1 MRCALHPRLPRARMA
16 ERGERG
22 NWACFCSRRR
32 RRRGHSR
39 KGPLLIA
46 EPDEA
51 GHEALPV
58 RTSPTRCASSCPW
71 RTNRRAGAA
80 LFQTSGVS
88 RGSAGLVRPAS
99 SLGRGPPR
107 LPRRQGFRASRPRA
121 VCRASRPPRPS
132 RSGGRRG
139 HHPARPNH
147 GAPAEVQS
155 SQLKPR
161 PSPRPGVGLPN
172 AVVGF
177 RRHAFQ
183 KGRSP
188 PAPGEADFSRER
200 RFVHCPLSKHR
211 HKGSGRGRRDF
222 PPPEVMCQ
230 WGASFRFR
238 LFLQCRSVF
247 RGSAIACCGALRG
260 PGGGWRV
267 LREKIERKKE
277 RHAIP
282 GHSRFEN
289 SCGPSGLTSWT
300 ASGKSD
306 PRDPLEK
313 GRKC

>member
-1 MRCALHPRLPRARMA
+1 MA

-222 PPPEVMCQ
+222 PPPGGYVSMGCLF
-230 WGASFRFR
+230 SFSAFPAVSVGVSGVRHR
-238 LFLQCRSVF
+238 LLRSTPWS
-247 RGSAIACCGALRG
+247 RRRLARL
-260 PGGGWRV
+260 
-267 LREKIERKKE
+267 ERKNRKKKRTPRYSGAFKVRE
-277 RHAIP
+277 FMWSQWSDQLDRIWQI
-282 GHSRFEN
+282 
-289 SCGPSGLTSWT
+289 GPSRP
-300 ASGKSD
+300 A
-306 PRDPLEK
+306 
-313 GRKC
+313 